1 MPRATVDAS
10 SVTREDL
17 KSLPAEGNEECGYV
31 ILRRQTYGER
41 QRRADIV
48 TRVTMQA
55 ADTRGTPDIMHMDIK
70 NLDVTLFDFR
80 TCIVDHNLED
90 DSGRRLDFN
99 RANDLENLN
108 PQVGDEIE
116 QLIRKMN
123 TFESSGDDLEQF
135 RG

>member
-10 SVTREDL
+10 STTKFDL
-17 KSLPAEGNEECGYV
+17 KSLPDAYV
-31 ILRRQTYGER
+31 VMRKQTYGER

-55 ADTRGTPDIMHMDIK
+55 ADTRGTPDIMHMDIR
-70 NLDVTLFDFR
+70 NLDVTLFDYR
-80 TCIVDHNLED
+80 TSIIEHNLED
-90 DSGRRLDFN
+90 SDGRNLDFK
-99 RANDLENLN
+99 RTEDLENLD

-116 QLIRKMN
+116 GLIRDMN
-123 TFESSGDDLEQF
+123 RFDQEGKPASLDDF

>member
-10 SVTREDL
+10 STTREDL
-17 KSLPAEGNEECGYV
+17 KSLPEAYV
-31 ILRRQTYGER
+31 ILRKQTYGER

-55 ADTRGTPDIMHMDIK
+55 ADRRGVPDIMHMDIK

-80 TCIVDHNLED
+80 TAIVEHNLED
-90 DSGRRLDFN
+90 HDGRTLNFGKSE
-99 RANDLENLN
+99 DLENLD
-108 PQVGDEIE
+108 PVVGDEIE
-116 QLIRKMN
+116 QLIRKHN
-123 TFESSGDDLEQF
+123 RFDEDGQPTDLDSF

>member
-10 SVTREDL
+10 STTKFDL
-17 KSLPAEGNEECGYV
+17 KSLEGAYV
-31 ILRRQTYGER
+31 VMRKQTYGER

-55 ADTRGTPDIMHMDIK
+55 ADTRGTPDVMHMDIR
-70 NLDVTLFDFR
+70 NLDVTLFDYR
-80 TCIVDHNLED
+80 TSIIEHNLED
-90 DSGRRLDFN
+90 ADGRNLDFK
-99 RANDLENLN
+99 RTEDLENLD

-116 QLIRKMN
+116 TLIRDMN
-123 TFESSGDDLEQF
+123 RFDQEGRPANLDDF

>member
-10 SVTREDL
+10 STTKFDL
-17 KSLPAEGNEECGYV
+17 KSLADAYV
-31 ILRRQTYGER
+31 VMRKQTYGER

-55 ADTRGTPDIMHMDIK
+55 AEQRGAPDVMQMDVR

-80 TCIVDHNLED
+80 TSIIEHNLED
-90 DSGRRLDFN
+90 ADGRALNFQN
-99 RANDLENLN
+99 SNDLENLD

-116 QLIRKMN
+116 SLIRDMN
-123 TFESSGDDLEQF
+123 RFDQEGRLADLDDF
-135 RG
+135 RRQG